1 MMNDENTEQIGVKE
15 TVVGRVNDARPFE
28 QQELMRLNELSAR
41 LDGLRASLEE
51 LRTELD
57 RPGADQEKLGELAAA
72 HREAIAALRD
82 DFLKCCVE
90 INEPVRWANQR
101 LGILNHDF
109 LDIRVEQCLLEERV
123 KQIEQRSA

>member
-15 TVVGRVNDARPFE
+15 TVVGRVNDARPYE

-57 RPGADQEKLGELAAA
+57 KPGANQEKLRESTTA
-72 HREAIAALRD
+72 HREAIAALQG
-82 DFLKCCVE
+82 DFVRCHAE
-90 INEPVRWANQR
+90 INEPIRWANQR
-101 LGILNHDF
+101 LGILNSAF
-109 LDIRVEQCLLEERV
+109 LDLRVEQRLIEECV
-123 KQIEQRSA
+123 EQIEQRSA